1 MSYARLNALNIQ
13 YRILEKERNDLRA
26 SNTDLI
32 GTVARLTA
40 ENVELRTKVAELESD
55 ISGLETQ
62 LHDAGDRY

>member
-13 YRILEKERNDLRA
+13 YRILEKERNDLRDA
-26 SNTDLI
+26 NTDLL

-55 ISGLETQ
+55 ISDLETQ